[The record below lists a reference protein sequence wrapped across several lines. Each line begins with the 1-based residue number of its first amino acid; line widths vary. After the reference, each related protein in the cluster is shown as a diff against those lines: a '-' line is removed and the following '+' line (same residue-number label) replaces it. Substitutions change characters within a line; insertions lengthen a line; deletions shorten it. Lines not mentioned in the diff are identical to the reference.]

1 MRRFTRLGLF
11 TIIVSTGLTIYRV
24 LTRQKHRKHTHRSL
38 PFMRRLPEDGF
49 GDPIV
54 SARTASF
61 APSEAATIAFEPV
74 ISPEARK
81 TASSRKA
88 AAKKTVAKKAPT
100 RKATAKKTVA
110 KKAPT
115 RKAAAK
121 KTVAKKRTPGSS
133 SRATK

>member
-49 GDPIV
+49 GDSIV
-54 SARTASF
+54 SERTASF

-110 KKAPT
+110 KKAPYPESR
-115 RKAAAK
+115 RKEDRSEEAHA
-121 KTVAKKRTPGSS
+121 G
-133 SRATK
+133 